1 MAKGRIEIFCSFHCD
16 DKYIFLL
23 QKAKSCHIINKK
35 YVNIWRKIMVNNNKK
50 VILSQPAKKG
60 VSNIN
65 KTIYKSM
72 VCR

>member
-1 MAKGRIEIFCSFHCD
+1 
-16 DKYIFLL
+16 
-23 QKAKSCHIINKK
+23 
-35 YVNIWRKIMVNNNKK
+35 MVNNNKK

-65 KTIYKSM
+65 KTIYKAM